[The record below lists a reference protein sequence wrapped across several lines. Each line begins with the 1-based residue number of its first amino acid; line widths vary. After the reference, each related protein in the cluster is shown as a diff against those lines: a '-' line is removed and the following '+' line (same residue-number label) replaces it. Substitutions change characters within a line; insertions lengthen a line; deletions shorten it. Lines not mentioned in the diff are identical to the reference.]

1 MPRAT
6 PVLRDNA
13 IGEQGNI
20 LELVIGRVPTT
31 PRSSSGVRYR
41 LAFVRRGEEKPA
53 VLYDNHSSKGH
64 NRHVEGIEESYS
76 FSGIHQLPSELQDR
90 RATDHGRQHMAKKLR
105 IQIKSAG
112 EALEGFRDAF
122 TAVEGGRRIR
132 RQGVYFTSIEAARN
146 LLTPNRLA
154 LLRAVR
160 SGRPGSIY
168 ELAKMVSRDLKNV
181 QDDLRL
187 LETYGLIRM
196 ADAMRSGKRRVRV
209 PQAVFDQIELKI
221 AI

>member
-1 MPRAT
+1 
-6 PVLRDNA
+6 
-13 IGEQGNI
+13 
-20 LELVIGRVPTT
+20 
-31 PRSSSGVRYR
+31 
-41 LAFVRRGEEKPA
+41 
-53 VLYDNHSSKGH
+53 
-64 NRHVEGIEESYS
+64 
-76 FSGIHQLPSELQDR
+76 
-90 RATDHGRQHMAKKLR
+90 MAKTLT

-112 EALEGFRDAF
+112 AALQEFRKTFKDVAS
-122 TAVEGGRRIR
+122 RRRADR
-132 RQGVYFTSIEAARN
+132 REGVYFTSIEAARN

-196 ADAMRSGKRRVRV
+196 ADATRSGKRRVRI
-209 PQAVFDQIELKI
+209 PQALFDQIELKI